1 MVPSVLEQEMQA
13 SEITMLCAYASAI
26 SIFGTDSL
34 FSHNLVQ
41 ACRPNTLNFSLPQS
55 VMTKWQTHK
64 ILWVSHRVD

>member
-13 SEITMLCAYASAI
+13 SEITMLCACAPAI
-26 SIFGTDSL
+26 SIFETDGP

-41 ACRPNTLNFSLPQS
+41 AYRPSTLNFSLPQS
-55 VMTKWQTHK
+55 VMTKWQTHE